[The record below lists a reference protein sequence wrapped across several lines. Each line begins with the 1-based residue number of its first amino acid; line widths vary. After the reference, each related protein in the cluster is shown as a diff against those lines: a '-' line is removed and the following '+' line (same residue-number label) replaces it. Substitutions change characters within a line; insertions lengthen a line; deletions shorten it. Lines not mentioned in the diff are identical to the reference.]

1 MNDEGAPDSAA
12 RNGRATIW
20 SRLGRTAYLARHMAG
35 QARLPFR
42 SAHAIRR
49 MQQRRLRRMVAHAYG
64 TVPYYRETMDRLGLG
79 VGDFRTVEDLARL
92 PIIEVEQYQR
102 DPEGFLSRAY
112 PPERCTRLLTG
123 GSTGQPRA
131 IHHTTGAIYQNAA
144 HGERERSI
152 FTKLI
157 GRRFGYREMAIMSLN
172 SSAAKLQ
179 TFSRTRAL
187 LPRRLQI
194 QRQYISMVDPT
205 AENVRRINE
214 FRPDVIYCF
223 GSYLEIL
230 FTYLSETGE
239 TMHRPKVITYSN
251 DSLHEPV
258 RRLIEEEYGI
268 PVFGM
273 YQANEA
279 LKLGFE
285 CECHTGLHLNVDLYP
300 LRIVDGDGRDVPV
313 GQSGEVVVS
322 NLVNRAT
329 VLLNYHLGDYATK
342 LPDPCPCGRTLPL
355 LSFPPGRTDDRLTLP
370 DGQTIPPQVIRNVFV
385 GERAVRLY
393 QVVQHEPARFS
404 VRMVVA
410 SDADRDALTGR
421 LRSGLARWFGD
432 DVRMTFEF
440 VDAIE
445 RTPGGKWRPVI
456 SLCGPGAEAGED

>member
-1 MNDEGAPDSAA
+1 MSDEGTPGSAA
-12 RNGRATIW
+12 QNGRPTIW
-20 SRLGRTAYLARHMAG
+20 SRLGRSAYLARHMAG
-35 QARLPFR
+35 QGRLPFR
-42 SAHAIRR
+42 SPGVIRR
-49 MQQRRLRRMVAHAYG
+49 LQQRRLRRMVAHAYG
-64 TVPYYRETMDRLGLG
+64 TVPYYRETMDRLGL
-79 VGDFRTVEDLARL
+79 VPSDFRTVEDLPRL

-102 DPEGFLSRAY
+102 DPEQFLSSAY

-131 IHHTTGAIYQNAA
+131 IYHSPGSIYQNAA

-157 GRRFGYREMAIMSLN
+157 GRRFGYRETAVMSLN
-172 SSAAKLQ
+172 SSAATLQ
-179 TFSRTRAL
+179 AFSRTRAL

-205 AENVRRINE
+205 ADNVRQINE

-258 RRLIEEEYGI
+258 RRLIEQEYGI

-285 CECHTGLHLNVDLYP
+285 CEAHTGLHLNVDLYP
-300 LRIVDGDGRDVPV
+300 LRIVDESGCDVPSGRD
-313 GQSGEVVVS
+313 GEVVIS
-322 NLVNRAT
+322 NLVNPAT
-329 VLLNYHLGDYATK
+329 VLLNYHLGDYATT
-342 LPDPCPCGRTLPL
+342 LPGPCPCGRTLPL
-355 LSFPPGRTDDRLTLP
+355 LSFPPGRTDDRLTLS

-385 GERAVRLY
+385 CEQAVRLY

-404 VRMVVA
+404 VRIVVA
-410 SDADRDALTGR
+410 SDTDRDALTDR
-421 LRSGLARWFGD
+421 LRNGLARWFGD
-432 DVRMTFEF
+432 DVQMAYEF
-440 VDAIE
+440 VDTIE
-445 RTPGGKWRPVI
+445 RTPGGKWRAVV
-456 SLCGPGAEAGED
+456 SLCDRDGETGEN

>member
-1 MNDEGAPDSAA
+1 MSDEVAPDSAA
-12 RNGRATIW
+12 RNGRPTIW
-20 SRLGRTAYLARHMAG
+20 SRLGRSAYLARHMAG

-42 SAHAIRR
+42 SADAIRR
-49 MQQRRLRRMVAHAYG
+49 MQQRRLRRMIAHAYR
-64 TVPYYRETMDRLGLG
+64 TVPWYRETMDRLSLSA
-79 VGDFRTVEDLARL
+79 GDFRTVEDLARL

-102 DPEGFLSRAY
+102 DPERFLSREY
-112 PPERCTRLLTG
+112 PPQRCTRLLTG
-123 GSTGQPRA
+123 GSTGAPRA
-131 IHHTTGAIYQNAA
+131 IYHSTGAIYQNAA

-157 GRRFGYREMAIMSLN
+157 GRRFGYREMVVASLN
-172 SSAAKLQ
+172 SSSARLQ
-179 TFSRTRAL
+179 AFSRTRAL

-194 QRQYISMVDPT
+194 QRQYISMIDPT
-205 AENVRRINE
+205 GDNVHRINE

-258 RRLIEEEYGI
+258 RRLIEEEFGI

-300 LRIVDGDGRDVPV
+300 LRVVDGDGSDVPA
-313 GQSGEVVVS
+313 GQSGEVVIS
-322 NLVNRAT
+322 NLVNPAT
-329 VLLNYHLGDYATK
+329 VLLNYRLGDYATR

-355 LSFPPGRTDDRLTLP
+355 LSFPPGRIDDMLTLP
-370 DGQTIPPQVIRNVFV
+370 DGRTIPPQAVRNVFV
-385 GERAVRLY
+385 EEPSVRLY
-393 QVVQHEPARFS
+393 QIVQHEPARFS
-404 VRMVVA
+404 MRMVVA
-410 SDADRDALTGR
+410 SDVDRDALLKR
-421 LRSGLARWFGD
+421 LRDGLAAWFGP
-432 DVRMTFEF
+432 DVRLAFEF
-440 VDAIE
+440 VDTIE
-445 RTPGGKWRPVI
+445 RTAGGKWRAVV
-456 SLCGPGAEAGED
+456 SLCGDDAGTGEN